1 MKFKRSDNINT
12 AIINGISI
20 ALVFL
25 GAVLIVFFAL
35 AAFFYEGEFVSAL
48 SERIKPSPRF
58 IITTIVVLFFSSVLY
73 TPFSYGISMYFFKSK
88 TGKTSLL
95 QIFYL
100 FKDIRLLLKAVLTD
114 TVRRLAATFLRLML
128 LCAAVAVELAVLCL
142 FKDVTRTVFVV
153 VTVFMWSVVITLFF
167 VIKLKFIL
175 CKYVLIANPE
185 SSVVGCISKG
195 RRAIRGKMIQT
206 LRFYLKYL
214 AIYIFSFFTLGL
226 SGAKRVNRYRDSFC
240 TYAVRL
246 VSNY

>member
-1 MKFKRSDNINT
+1 MKFKRSDNVNT

-48 SERIKPSPRF
+48 STRVKPSPRF
-58 IITTIVVLFFSSVLY
+58 IITTIAVLFFSSLLY
-73 TPFSYGISMYFFKSK
+73 TPFSYGISTYFLKSK
-88 TGKTSLL
+88 TQKTSIL

-100 FKDIRLLLKAVLTD
+100 FKNIKLLFKAVAVD
-114 TVRRLAATFLRLML
+114 TLRRLAATIIRLML
-128 LCAAVAVELAVLCL
+128 LCMAVVVEIIVLGL
-142 FKDVTRTVFVV
+142 FENVTRTVFMA
-153 VTVFMWSVVITLFF
+153 VTIFMWSIVITLFF
-167 VIKLKFIL
+167 VVKLKFIL
-175 CKYVLIANPE
+175 CKYVLIANPD
-185 SSVVGCISKG
+185 SSVLHCISRG
-195 RRAIRGKMIQT
+195 RRAIRGKMIET

-226 SGAKRVNRYRDSFC
+226 AGAKRVNRFRDSFC